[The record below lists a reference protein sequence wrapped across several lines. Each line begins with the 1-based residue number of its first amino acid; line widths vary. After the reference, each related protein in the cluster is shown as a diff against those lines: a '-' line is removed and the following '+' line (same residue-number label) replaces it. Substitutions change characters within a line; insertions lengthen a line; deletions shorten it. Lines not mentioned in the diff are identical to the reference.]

1 MEHNKVS
8 LNLQNA
14 VNYHYGQFPP
24 QNLRFEEL
32 LGPVTDAA
40 TAIARYDQ
48 MLAGM
53 HNSEI
58 LLAPLRNQE
67 AVVSSRMEGTIS
79 TLDEVLRIE
88 AEGEVETDQGFK
100 SARSEAVET
109 FLYSRAMQYLQ
120 RDIEDGMPVSELLI
134 RRAHQILLSF
144 GRGAQKS
151 PGAYKTEQNYIG
163 DKRKNDISFVP
174 ISPESLPLGMVQLMT
189 FIREN
194 RQQKLLKAAIAHVEF
209 EALHPFKDGNG
220 RIGRMLITLMLWTSG
235 LIRQPHFYVSAYF
248 EQNRETYIEMMR
260 RVSSHGEW
268 TEWCVFFLNGLK
280 DQADRNIA
288 TASKIF
294 KLYDEMKLKFRDEL
308 KSEWSVEAL
317 DFMFANPSFKNSKFT
332 NHDRIPAHVA
342 ANMSRK
348 LRQIGILTP
357 ILEPSGRRPAIYGF
371 SPLISIIRDSDL

>member
-1 MEHNKVS
+1 MECIKVS
-8 LNLQNA
+8 LDLQNA

-24 QNLRFEEL
+24 RNLRFEDL
-32 LGPVTDAA
+32 INPVTEAA

-88 AEGEVETDQGFK
+88 AEGEMESDQGFK
-100 SARSEAVET
+100 AARSEAVET
-109 FLYSRAMQYLQ
+109 FLYSRAMQRLQ
-120 RDIEDGMPVSELLI
+120 RDIEEGMPLSEFLI

-163 DKRKNDISFVP
+163 EKRKNGVAFVP
-174 ISPESLPLGMVQLMT
+174 ISPESLPLGMEQLMT
-189 FIREN
+189 FVRDDP
-194 RQQKLLKAAIAHVEF
+194 RPKLLKAAIAHVEF

-268 TEWCVFFLNGLK
+268 TEWCIFFLHGLK
-280 DQADRNIA
+280 DQADQNIE
-288 TASKIF
+288 TANKIF
-294 KLYDEMKLKFRDEL
+294 KLYEEMKLKFRDEL
-308 KSEWSVEAL
+308 KSEWAVEAL
-317 DFMFANPSFKNSKFT
+317 DFMFSNPSFKNSKFT
-332 NHDRIPAHVA
+332 NHNRIPAHVA

-348 LRQIGILTP
+348 LREIGILTP
-357 ILEPSGRRPAIYGF
+357 ILEASGRRPAIYGF
-371 SPLISIIRDSDL
+371 SPLISIIRDSEL